1 MRIGVFFFGAVEFEG
16 PLGVDGPAPLDRRV
30 TPGQVWRATE
40 RLLDVGATADHLG
53 YDAFWLTEH
62 HFQHEG
68 YEVIPN
74 GLLLGAFL
82 AARTRRISIGT
93 MFNVVAQWHPL
104 RLAEDF
110 ATLHNLSGGRAVLGV
125 GRGTVPREM
134 LPLSFGRT
142 SVGSSDNP
150 DQAAADALN
159 REVTEEGIDLLLT
172 ALRQERFCHRGRH
185 FQAPPAGIPDRGGE
199 VRDLTLLPSPRFPFD
214 VWQPTTSPATLAAV
228 ARRDTGAVFWLQH
241 EDLLRRG
248 WETYQQHWEQA
259 HGSVLA
265 PGARRMLVVNTHI
278 ADSHE
283 QAVAQA
289 RPGHDEFWKF
299 LGPYGW
305 GRGYRSAD
313 GAPMPAGW
321 VPTLADSMAQ
331 RTWVVGTAQEVAAG
345 LAALRDA
352 LDLQDLTIFPS
363 MPGESYDV
371 AEEQLERF
379 AAEVRPLLDPPGRPR
394 SAGSAEPAPALLARQ
409 PVGAS

>member
-1 MRIGVFFFGAVEFEG
+1 MRVGAFFFGAVEFDG
-16 PLGVDGPAPLDRRV
+16 PLGAPEPAPTHRRV
-30 TPGQVWRATE
+30 TPEQVWDATE
-40 RLLDVGATADHLG
+40 RLLDIGVDAERLG

-68 YEVIPN
+68 YEVVPN
-74 GLLLGAFL
+74 GILLGAFL
-82 AARTRRISIGT
+82 AARTRRIGIGT

-110 ATLHNLSGGRAVLGV
+110 ATLHNLSGGRGILGV
-125 GRGTVPREM
+125 GRGTVPREI
-134 LPLSFGRT
+134 LPLSMGRA

-159 REVTEEGIDLLLT
+159 REITEEGLELLLA

-199 VRDLTLLPSPRFPFD
+199 VSELTLLPPPRYPFE
-214 VWQPTTSPATLAAV
+214 VWQPTTSPPTLAAV
-228 ARRDTGAVFWLQH
+228 ARRGTGAVFWLQH
-241 EDLLRRG
+241 DELLRRN
-248 WETYQQHWEQA
+248 WETYAEVREQA
-259 HGSVLA
+259 SGLPLP
-265 PGARRMLVVNTHI
+265 PGAGRMLVVNVCL

-283 QAVAQA
+283 EAVARA

-305 GRGYRSAD
+305 GRGYRLPNGGPA
-313 GAPMPAGW
+313 PAGW
-321 VPTLADSMAQ
+321 IPTLADSMAQ
-331 RTWVVGTAQEVAAG
+331 HTWLVGTADEVAG
-345 LAALRDA
+345 QLAVLRDD

-371 AEEQLERF
+371 SQEQLQRF
-379 AAEVRPLLDPPGRPR
+379 AEDVRPRVESRERTPVA
-394 SAGSAEPAPALLARQ
+394 AG
-409 PVGAS
+409 